1 MTEENGLTIYGMQPA
16 TTNEMTVALTGL
28 KASIHAAAQANMD
41 AQLADGDW
49 TETERLAILK
59 IEELRLVNGLDLAAV
74 LLRAEYLQEIE
85 NGNLI
90 TRHPGGYQTMGEM
103 AQDQGISLAELSQTL
118 DLANVVFPYMRDVL
132 GMNIPQ
138 AWEQIGKSNMRE
150 LVPVLKRIITGE
162 EARNTVEQAAQ
173 ILIEDAEAT
182 FAAAGEEVTEDDVN
196 RAVVEQLLEH
206 GMNLTN
212 RRLRQHIR
220 PERTPIIEATTV
232 TVNDDVVVL
241 AMMNPD
247 QWQMFMRKLGNSVDP
262 LPFVAPRDRL
272 QRQREAMQ
280 IPALR
285 AIVDIINP
293 EEEEVA

>member
-1 MTEENGLTIYGMQPA
+1 
-16 TTNEMTVALTGL
+16 
-28 KASIHAAAQANMD
+28 
-41 AQLADGDW
+41 
-49 TETERLAILK
+49 
-59 IEELRLVNGLDLAAV
+59 
-74 LLRAEYLQEIE
+74 
-85 NGNLI
+85 
-90 TRHPGGYQTMGEM
+90 
-103 AQDQGISLAELSQTL
+103 
-118 DLANVVFPYMRDVL
+118 MRDVL

-162 EARNTVEQAAQ
+162 EARGTVENAVQ
-173 ILIEDAEAT
+173 ILVQDAEAT
-182 FAAAGEEVTEDDVN
+182 FAAAGEDPTDDEVN

-232 TVNDDVVVL
+232 TVNDDVIVL

-262 LPFVAPRDRL
+262 LPFVAPRDPA
-272 QRQREAMQ
+272 QRTREAMQ

-285 AIVDIINP
+285 AVVDIVNP
-293 EEEEVA
+293 PTEDVNDV